1 METQISVY
9 NVVWVDDEIDTLLA
23 PMETKRI
30 LKRNSIEIIKART
43 SLEFRDIME
52 KRYDSIDAVIT
63 DANFSK
69 FLTSNVDERDL
80 SGFEDIKSC
89 IEKYNVKR
97 DIPFYLYSGRGEYLA
112 ERYEFAGMEYF
123 QENGRNFSKGELPQL
138 LERLRADV
146 EHINSA
152 SFRVRKKYAKELA
165 AASLIPENEEA
176 LFTALLYEYSEDWK
190 NTEDYFN
197 PQRKIVE
204 RIFVESKKRG
214 IIPSGLTQLNE
225 FSSFLNN
232 RHPLF
237 RISGDN
243 VIMEKPLAHSLEFF
257 LNITQDGSHGDGDL
271 KLSVDKYVREKRNIN
286 LFLTILYITMDLCL
300 WYAEVASKPRE
311 DNLLK
316 WEIKED
322 CKFEYKGE
330 IRFENGQFVCGNYL
344 LQGRDYEVGRTIGI
358 KSSLDNKYPF
368 TYKVGDSEI
377 IVDKFTSPKFIIYLG
392 L

>member
-138 LERLRADV
+138 LENLRTDV

-152 SFRVRKKYAKELA
+152 SFRIRKKYAKELV

-214 IIPSGLTQLNE
+214 IIPSGLTQLNA

-232 RHPLF
+232 RHQLF
-237 RISGDN
+237 CVSGGN

-286 LFLTILYITMDLCL
+286 LFRTILYITMDLCL
-300 WYAEVASKPRE
+300 WYAEVVNNTFDENIAKWNVK
-311 DNLLK
+311 DN
-316 WEIKED
+316 
-322 CKFEYKGE
+322 CQFEFIGE
-330 IRFENGQFVCGNYL
+330 VRNENGKIVCGNYSL
-344 LQGRDYEVGRTIGI
+344 KGDDLVVGKRIGI
-358 KSSLDNKYPF
+358 KSSIENRFPF
-368 TYKVGDSEI
+368 TYYCDGKEI
-377 IVDKFTSPKFIIYLG
+377 TVDKFAIRKNIVDLD
-392 L
+392 